1 MSKHFVYILLLS
13 LAMLAS
19 SCDPHEWPELPETEL
34 YVDLVFDFSNLPIY
48 KDITITHTSSNT
60 RANRQQRLLQQP
72 EMRYQVR
79 CYALSA
85 DSVSY
90 ELMPEAQFTFL
101 NSNLQDPNYRCHI
114 SLKPGQYKVKV
125 WADYVDKG
133 TPADA
138 YYATT
143 DFRNITFTGDAAA
156 YTGSTELRDAFEGEH
171 VVVVSET
178 PDQARPS
185 NVSARIMM
193 QRPFAKFQFVT
204 TDLADFV
211 GKYLGITD
219 PEAIS
224 RLDLTDYRVLFRYTG
239 YLPANYNM
247 LTGRPFDAAMGYE
260 FFSSITSP
268 TATEAT
274 LGFDYIFVNGQTA
287 SVSVAVGI
295 YNREGQLLSFS
306 DPIEVPLVRN
316 HLTIVRDRFLTQGGS
331 GNVGINPHY
340 DGSYTIYI
348 E

>member
-1 MSKHFVYILLLS
+1 MSKYLADILLLL
-13 LAMLAS
+13 LATLAA

-48 KDITITHTSSNT
+48 KDITITHSSADT
-60 RANRQQRLLQQP
+60 RAYRQQLLQP

-85 DSVSY
+85 DSVTY
-90 ELMPEAQFTFL
+90 ELMPDAQFTFL
-101 NSNLQDPNYRCHI
+101 NANLQDPNYRCRI
-114 SLKPGQYKVKV
+114 SLKPGKYKVKV
-125 WADYVDKG
+125 WADYVNKG
-133 TPADA
+133 STADA

-143 DFRNITFTGDAAA
+143 DFRNIAFTGDATT
-156 YTGSTELRDAFEGEH
+156 YTGSTELRDSFEGEH
-171 VVVVSET
+171 IVVAAET
-178 PDQARPS
+178 PDRVSPS
-185 NVSARIMM
+185 NVSAHIMM

-224 RLDLTDYRVLFRYTG
+224 RLDLSDYRILFRYTG
-239 YLPANYNM
+239 YLPTNYNM
-247 LTGRPFDAAMGYE
+247 LTGRPFDAAMGYQ
-260 FFSSITSP
+260 FFSTITSP

-274 LGFDYIFVNGQTA
+274 LGYDYIFVNGQTA

-295 YNREGQLLSFS
+295 YSREGLLLSFS

-331 GNVGINPHY
+331 GNVGINPQY
-340 DGSYTIYI
+340 DGNFNIYI